1 MRERRTFGHWFA
13 DARSRLVPAGCAV
26 ALFGVTLVCLLAV
39 VAPNL
44 RVLLGSSSAPM
55 TTAIPTSSTAN
66 DQSYTLILPT
76 APAVTIKL
84 PRTPDLPTTA
94 LFATLG
100 KARMQNVC
108 TVATPPSVT
117 PTSVAFATPT
127 ETAAPG
133 ATTTTSPTATAT
145 DTPAPTATTPV
156 TPTTSAD
163 TTPTATVG
171 LGQPQPTP
179 TCQACPVYLGGNPSQ
194 AVITQALTTAATKY
208 GLPVNLL
215 MSVAWQESRWH
226 ADVLSCDGGIG
237 LMQIQYYT
245 YPWLNSVSEPICGL
259 SATTDDPYT
268 VDGNADLGAKY
279 LKWLSC
285 FYSYW
290 GDNGGA
296 SLASPGAY
304 TIAWY
309 YQQAGLAYP
318 DSVSATNAPNAN
330 SLCAAVYND
339 PNNPAYAALPSTT
352 SDVWSCPYSATTGD
366 NTLLDMTLSAY
377 NEGAGYTD
385 QYGIQ
390 NRGYV
395 DDVEGWIPQFA
406 SGALPSA
413 S

>member
-1 MRERRTFGHWFA
+1 MRERRTFGQWFA
-13 DARSRLVPAGCAV
+13 DTRSRLVPAGCAV
-26 ALFGVTLVCLLAV
+26 ALFAVTALCLVAV

-44 RVLLGSSSAPM
+44 RILLGSAGSRSTAT
-55 TTAIPTSSTAN
+55 TTAGSSGAASN
-66 DQSYTLILPT
+66 QDYTLILPT
-76 APAVTIKL
+76 APATSFKL
-84 PRTPDLPTTA
+84 PRTPNLPSPA
-94 LFATLG
+94 LLATLG
-100 KARMQNVC
+100 KARMQNAC
-108 TVATPPSVT
+108 TVATPPAAS
-117 PTSVAFATPT
+117 PTTEGLPTPT
-127 ETAAPG
+127 ETGAAGG
-133 ATTTTSPTATAT
+133 AAAATATAT
-145 DTPAPTATTPV
+145 ATESATATATE
-156 TPTTSAD
+156 TPT
-163 TTPTATVG
+163 VG
-171 LGQPQPTP
+171 IGQAQPTP
-179 TCQACPVYLGGNPSQ
+179 TCQACPVYLGNNPSQ
-194 AVITQALTTAATKY
+194 SAIAQALTDAATKY

-215 MSVAWQESRWH
+215 MAVAWQESRWH

-245 YPWLNSVSEPICGL
+245 YPWLNSVDEPICGL
-259 SATTDDPYT
+259 TATNDDPYT

-309 YQQAGLAYP
+309 YQQAGLQYP
-318 DSVSATNAPNAN
+318 DSVNADSSVNTS
-330 SLCAAVYND
+330 SLCAATYQ
-339 PNNPAYAALPSTT
+339 NPDHPEYAALPSTT

-390 NRGYV
+390 NSWYV
-395 DDVEGWIPQFA
+395 SGVEGWIPQFA
-406 SGALPSA
+406 SGSLPQPS
-413 S
+413 

>member
-13 DARSRLVPAGCAV
+13 DARRRIVPAGCAV
-26 ALFGVTLVCLLAV
+26 ALFAVTAICLLAV

-44 RVLLGSSSAPM
+44 RTLRGSANTSGA
-55 TTAIPTSSTAN
+55 TVTATAGTAN
-66 DQSYTLILPT
+66 SQDYTLILPT
-76 APAVTIKL
+76 APATSIKL
-84 PRTPDLPTTA
+84 PRTPSLPNTA

-100 KARMQNVC
+100 KARMQNTC
-108 TVATPPSVT
+108 TVATPPASSATPAAFPT
-117 PTSVAFATPT
+117 PTGTGQAGATATPT
-127 ETAAPG
+127 E
-133 ATTTTSPTATAT
+133 
-145 DTPAPTATTPV
+145 APT
-156 TPTTSAD
+156 PTEAA
-163 TTPTATVG
+163 TATVG
-171 LGQPQPTP
+171 IGQGEATP
-179 TCQACPVYLGGNPSQ
+179 TCQACPVYLGNNPSQ
-194 AVITQALTTAATKY
+194 SSLAQTLTDAATKY
-208 GLPVNLL
+208 GLPVNLV

-245 YPWLNSVSEPICGL
+245 YPWLNSVDEPICGL
-259 SATTDDPYT
+259 SATNDDPYT
-268 VDGNADLGAKY
+268 AEGNADLGAKY

-296 SLASPGAY
+296 SLTSPGPY

-309 YQQAGLAYP
+309 YQQAGLQYP
-318 DSVSATNAPNAN
+318 DALMADATTNAN
-330 SLCAAVYND
+330 SFCAAVYND
-339 PNNPAYAALPSTT
+339 PNHPEYAALPSA
-352 SDVWSCPYSATTGD
+352 SNDVWSCPYSATTGD

-390 NRGYV
+390 NRWYV
-395 DDVEGWIPQFA
+395 DGVEGWVPQFS
-406 SGALPSA
+406 SGALPQA

>member
-1 MRERRTFGHWFA
+1 MRERRTFRQWFA
-13 DARSRLVPAGCAV
+13 DARSRIVPAGCAV
-26 ALFGVTLVCLLAV
+26 ALFAVTIACLLGVISPSFQTLFGA
-39 VAPNL
+39 ATTHS
-44 RVLLGSSSAPM
+44 GATATSA
-55 TTAIPTSSTAN
+55 AASG
-66 DQSYTLILPT
+66 DQNYVLILPT
-76 APAVTIKL
+76 APAVAFKH
-84 PRTPDLPTTA
+84 PRTPDLPNTA

-100 KARMQNVC
+100 KARMQDAC
-108 TVATPPSVT
+108 SVATPPAGT
-117 PTSVAFATPT
+117 PTAATLGTPTATAVTGATPSATATATPT
-127 ETAAPG
+127 
-133 ATTTTSPTATAT
+133 PTATAT
-145 DTPAPTATTPV
+145 TAATAT
-156 TPTTSAD
+156 A
-163 TTPTATVG
+163 TATVG
-171 LGQPQPTP
+171 ISAEPTP
-179 TCQACPVYLGGNPSQ
+179 TCQPCPVYLGNNPDQSVISQ
-194 AVITQALTTAATKY
+194 ALATAATKY
-208 GLPVNLL
+208 GLPVNLVK
-215 MSVAWQESRWH
+215 SVAWQESRWH

-259 SATTDDPYT
+259 TETNDDPYT

-309 YQQAGLAYP
+309 YQQAGLQYP
-318 DSVSATNAPNAN
+318 DTRNADSTTNSS
-330 SLCAAVYND
+330 SLCAAVYQD
-339 PNNPAYAALPSTT
+339 PNHLEYADLPSTT
-352 SDVWSCPYSATTGD
+352 ADVWSCPYSATAGD

-390 NRGYV
+390 NRWYV
-395 DDVEGWIPQFA
+395 DGVEGWIPQFA
-406 SGALPSA
+406 GGTLPKA

>member
-1 MRERRTFGHWFA
+1 MRERRTFGQWFG
-13 DARSRLVPAGCAV
+13 DARSRLVPAGCAL
-26 ALFGVTLVCLLAV
+26 ALFAVTVICLVAV
-39 VAPNL
+39 IAPNL
-44 RVLLGSSSAPM
+44 RILLGSGGSAN
-55 TTAIPTSSTAN
+55 ASPTVSTNSQAAN
-66 DQSYTLILPT
+66 GQTYTLILPT

-84 PRTPDLPTTA
+84 PRTPDVPTTA

-100 KARMQNVC
+100 KARMQNAC
-108 TVATPPSVT
+108 TVATPPAS
-117 PTSVAFATPT
+117 
-127 ETAAPG
+127 
-133 ATTTTSPTATAT
+133 SPTAASF
-145 DTPAPTATTPV
+145 P
-156 TPTTSAD
+156 TPTTSPA
-163 TTPTATVG
+163 TGATASATATAVPTATQGATATATVG
-171 LGQPQPTP
+171 LGQAQPTP
-179 TCQACPVYLGGNPSQ
+179 TCQACPVYLGNNPSQ
-194 AVITQALTTAATKY
+194 SVIAQALTTAATKY

-245 YPWLNSVSEPICGL
+245 YPWLNNVDEPICGL

-309 YQQAGLAYP
+309 YQQAGLQYP
-318 DSVSATNAPNAN
+318 DTLTANGATNAA
-330 SLCAAVYND
+330 SFCAAVYDD
-339 PNNPAYAALPSTT
+339 PNQPQYAALPTTT

-390 NRGYV
+390 NRWYV
-395 DDVEGWIPQFA
+395 DGVEGWIPQFA
-406 SGALPSA
+406 SGALPVVS
-413 S
+413 